1 MEKIK
6 GYADKIDGHEV
17 LAYLRDEFKES
28 FPEAPENSQF
38 DRRNMRPMGSFCKND
53 YESQSD
59 DDDPSPDKPKKKKK
73 KNKSREGRAAKKDEA
88 DKGGMFKG
96 MKGFFGISKKEQ

>member
-1 MEKIK
+1 
-6 GYADKIDGHEV
+6 
-17 LAYLRDEFKES
+17 
-28 FPEAPENSQF
+28 
-38 DRRNMRPMGSFCKND
+38 MGSFCKND

-73 KNKSREGRAAKKDEA
+73 KNKSKEKRKGSNNEP

>member
-28 FPEAPENSQF
+28 FPEAPENGQF
-38 DRRNMRPMGSFCKND
+38 DRKNMRPMGSFCKND

-73 KNKSREGRAAKKDEA
+73 NNKSKERRLTKKEEE
-88 DKGGMFKG
+88 DKTGMFKG
-96 MKGFFGISKKEQ
+96 MKSFFRISKKEE